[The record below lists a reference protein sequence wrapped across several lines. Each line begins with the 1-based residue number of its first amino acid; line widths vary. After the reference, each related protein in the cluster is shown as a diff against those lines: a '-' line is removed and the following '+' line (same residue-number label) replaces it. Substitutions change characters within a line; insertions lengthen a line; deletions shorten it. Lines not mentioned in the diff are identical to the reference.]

1 MAEPSN
7 SNQIPNKPPELPT
20 GEKEPAADPWD
31 TADKYLNYFVGA
43 VALMER
49 LGNGLGILAFT
60 WATVVVLG
68 GFSTDLGKDF
78 WYATAIVFLEGSRY
92 FFSLLSKIYTV

>member
-1 MAEPSN
+1 MTEPSY
-7 SNQIPNKPPELPT
+7 SNKNPNKPPAELST
-20 GEKEPAADPWD
+20 DEKLEPQADPWD
-31 TADKYLNYFVGA
+31 TDDKRLNYFVGA

-49 LGNGLGILAFT
+49 LGNGLGMLAFT

-78 WYATAIVFLEGSRY
+78 WYATAIVFLEGFRY
-92 FFSLLSKIYTV
+92 ALLFTSSI